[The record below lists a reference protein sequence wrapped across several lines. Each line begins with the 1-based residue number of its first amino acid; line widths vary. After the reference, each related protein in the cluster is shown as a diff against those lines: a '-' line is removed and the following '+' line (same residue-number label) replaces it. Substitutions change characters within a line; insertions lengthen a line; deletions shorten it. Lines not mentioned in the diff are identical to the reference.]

1 MQLSTAV
8 RQRII
13 YLSKSRTNSLKSL
26 SRASN
31 VSYSTL
37 VSFMVGKT
45 RTLTLATLY
54 DLCTGLDISLF
65 DFFDD
70 SIFNDVVDEHEKA
83 INNYKK

>member
-1 MQLSTAV
+1 MQLSNAV

-13 YLSKSRTNSLKSL
+13 YLSKVKTNSLKSL
-26 SRASN
+26 SRSSN

-37 VSFMVGKT
+37 ISFMVGKT
-45 RTLTLATLY
+45 RTLTIATLY
-54 DLCTGLDISLF
+54 DLCTGLDISLY

-70 SIFNDVVDEHEKA
+70 SVFNDVVDEHEKA